1 MKKTLV
7 ITALLAAVIALAAAA
22 LLLALGALGGPEDPA
37 VAPCRRPPTTL
48 SQARVVLD
56 HRELTVRFTCNGARL
71 AGTLFVPLGR
81 GPHPTVVWLHGSGDQ
96 PRLSY
101 GPLVAS
107 FVQDG
112 IAFFSYDKRGAGE
125 SEGRCCP
132 DVNGRFNLVT
142 SDAVGA
148 VEAARSSSAVDD
160 ARVGFLGA
168 SAAGW
173 IAPSATEQSGHVRFV
188 AIASPGVLRHS
199 IVARFEQEAGDS
211 RRSTDGD
218 REGDPVVAPVRLRPG
233 SVPRAAR
240 RPRALALRR
249 RGPQRPGGDERRG
262 AAADREATRQGLDDR
277 RLPRRRARPLRRSPD
292 RSARCA
298 ARRSVDPAPVRHHAL
313 TGRLG
318 MAILV
323 PPGQFAVKRV
333 IASENE
339 RGPERVRAS
348 LVLLRMFV
356 RLSRRSP

>member
-48 SQARVVLD
+48 SRPGVVLD
-56 HRELTVRFTCNGARL
+56 HREVEVRFTCNGAQL

-132 DVNGRFNLVT
+132 DVHGRFNLVT

-148 VEAARSSSAVDD
+148 VEAARASPAVDD

-173 IAPSATEQSGHVRFV
+173 IAPRATEQSGHVRFV

-211 RRSTDGD
+211 GRSTDAIAKEIPSWPRSGFDPAPSLERLDVPALWLFGGAD
-218 REGDPVVAPVRLRPG
+218 RNVPAGTSAEALRRIEKRRGKDWTVVVFPGAGHGLFDDPPTD
-233 SVPRAAR
+233 PRAAPLAEAWIR
-240 RPRALALRR
+240 R
-249 RGPQRPGGDERRG
+249 
-262 AAADREATRQGLDDR
+262 
-277 RLPRRRARPLRRSPD
+277 
-292 RSARCA
+292 
-298 ARRSVDPAPVRHHAL
+298 
-313 TGRLG
+313 
-318 MAILV
+318 
-323 PPGQFAVKRV
+323 QFD
-333 IASENE
+333 IT
-339 RGPERVRAS
+339 P
-348 LVLLRMFV
+348 
-356 RLSRRSP
+356 

>member
-7 ITALLAAVIALAAAA
+7 ITALFAAVIGLAAAA
-22 LLLALGALGGPEDPA
+22 LLLALGGLGGPEDPA
-37 VAPCRRPPTTL
+37 VAPCRRPPTRL
-48 SQARVVLD
+48 SRPRVVLD
-56 HRELTVRFTCNGARL
+56 HREVGVRFTCNGARL
-71 AGTLFVPLGR
+71 AGTLFAPLER

-132 DVNGRFNLVT
+132 DVHGRFNLVT

-173 IAPSATEQSGHVRFV
+173 IAPRATEQSGHVRFV

-199 IVARFEQEAGDS
+199 IVARFEQEAGNGG
-211 RRSTDGD
+211 RSTESIAKEIPSWPRSGFDPAPSLERLNVPALWLFGGAD
-218 REGDPVVAPVRLRPG
+218 RNVPAGT
-233 SVPRAAR
+233 SVE
-240 RPRALALRR
+240 ALRR
-249 RGPQRPGGDERRG
+249 IETRRG
-262 AAADREATRQGLDDR
+262 KDWTIVVFPGAGHGLFDNPPTDR
-277 RLPRRRARPLRRSPD
+277 RAAPLAEAWIRRQVGI
-292 RSARCA
+292 SA
-298 ARRSVDPAPVRHHAL
+298 
-313 TGRLG
+313 GR
-318 MAILV
+318 
-323 PPGQFAVKRV
+323 
-333 IASENE
+333 
-339 RGPERVRAS
+339 
-348 LVLLRMFV
+348 
-356 RLSRRSP
+356 

>member
-7 ITALLAAVIALAAAA
+7 ITAFLSAVIALAAAA

-48 SQARVVLD
+48 SRSRIVLD
-56 HRELTVRFTCNGARL
+56 HRELGVHFTCNGAQL
-71 AGTLFVPLGR
+71 AGTLFVPLGP

-107 FVQDG
+107 FIRDG

-132 DVNGRFNLVT
+132 DEQGRFNLVT

-148 VEAARSSSAVDD
+148 VEAARASPAVDD

-173 IAPSATEQSGHVRFV
+173 IAPGATEQSGHVRFV

-199 IVARFEQEAGDS
+199 IVARFEQEAGAS
-211 RRSTDGD
+211 GRSTEAIAKEIPSWPRSGFDPAPSLERLDVPALWLFGGAD
-218 REGDPVVAPVRLRPG
+218 RN
-233 SVPRAAR
+233 VPAGTSAE
-240 RPRALALRR
+240 ALRR
-249 RGPQRPGGDERRG
+249 IEKRRG
-262 AAADREATRQGLDDR
+262 KEWTIVVFPGAGHGLFDNPPTDR
-277 RLPRRRARPLRRSPD
+277 RAAPLAEAWILHQVGNRP
-292 RSARCA
+292 
-298 ARRSVDPAPVRHHAL
+298 
-313 TGRLG
+313 
-318 MAILV
+318 
-323 PPGQFAVKRV
+323 
-333 IASENE
+333 
-339 RGPERVRAS
+339 
-348 LVLLRMFV
+348 
-356 RLSRRSP
+356 